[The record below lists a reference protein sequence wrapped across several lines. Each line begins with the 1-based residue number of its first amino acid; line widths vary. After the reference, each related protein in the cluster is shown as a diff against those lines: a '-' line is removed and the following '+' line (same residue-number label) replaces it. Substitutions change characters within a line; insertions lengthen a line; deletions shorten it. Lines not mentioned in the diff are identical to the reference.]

1 MLHNNPDEELVCQCE
16 NIKSQDEM
24 SLFQSCEL
32 GVHHPGRHRRYLRWR
47 RSRSLFVVFVAGRKA
62 FGPLWRELLVASALR
77 MVPWMVARL
86 IVFADQ
92 GLWLVVAG

>member
-1 MLHNNPDEELVCQCE
+1 MLRNNPDEELVCQCE

-24 SLFQSCEL
+24 WLFQSCEL
-32 GVHHPGRHRRYLRWR
+32 GVHHRGRHRRYPRWR

-62 FGPLWRELLVASALR
+62 FGLLREELLLVFAPR
-77 MVPWMVARL
+77 MVLWMVARL

-92 GLWLVVAG
+92 ELLLVVA